1 MNRIRTS
8 SDYSAMRIFFLTF
21 AIFFAVGFVSAQTEA
36 ESSPPSSPVNPNAY
50 TLTEI
55 TTEGNVTG
63 YVWTAPSKSQTDS
76 ASGESAGYSISVNVI
91 RLDAADDWSYTAFDK
106 NDPDTKWE
114 LSAEVKEDGQ
124 SIPNPHL
131 LSSNDVYD
139 FIEEPVKD
147 ENGNDVLDEDGNIRT
162 ERKQGDLALRVYS
175 FSLPVEAGKSKAPV
189 IAVRNNTANVS
200 SDSNV
205 ATENGELFYKM
216 SETSLAFGVAPKTE
230 NSEEPKPDAIIT
242 IGQPLPSSVIT
253 LIIGLGLCAALVL
266 YRKHRQDARIK

>member
-1 MNRIRTS
+1 
-8 SDYSAMRIFFLTF
+8 MRILILIT
-21 AIFFAVGFVSAQTEA
+21 ALFFAAGFVSAQTEA

-55 TTEGNVTG
+55 STEDNVTG
-63 YVWTAPSKSQTDS
+63 YVWTAPGKDQPDS
-76 ASGESAGYSISVNVI
+76 ASGASAGYSISVNVV
-91 RLDAADDWSYTAFDK
+91 RLDAADNWSYTAFDK

-124 SIPNPHL
+124 SVPNPYL

-147 ENGNDVLDEDGNIRT
+147 ENGNDVLDEDGNVRT

-216 SETSLAFGVAPKTE
+216 SETSLAFGVAPNPE
-230 NSEEPKPDAIIT
+230 NGEEAKPDVIIT

-253 LIIGLGLCAALVL
+253 LLIGLGFCAALVL
-266 YRKHRQDARIK
+266 YRTHRQDTGRNL

>member
-1 MNRIRTS
+1 
-8 SDYSAMRIFFLTF
+8 MRILILTF
-21 AIFFAVGFVSAQTEA
+21 AIFFAVGFVSAQTET
-36 ESSPPSSPVNPNAY
+36 ESTPSAPVNTNAF

-63 YVWTAPSKSQTDS
+63 YVWTAPGKDRTDF
-76 ASGESAGYSISVNVI
+76 ASGESAGYSIAVNVI

-124 SIPNPHL
+124 SAPNPHL
-131 LSSNDVYD
+131 LSSNDVYN

-147 ENGNDVLDEDGNIRT
+147 ENGNDVLDEDGNVRT

-189 IAVRNNTANVS
+189 IAVRNNAANVS

-216 SETSLAFGVAPKTE
+216 SETSLAFGVAPNPE
-230 NSEEPKPDAIIT
+230 NGEEPKPDAIIT
-242 IGQPLPSSVIT
+242 IGQPLPTSVIS
-253 LIIGLGLCAALVL
+253 LLIGLGFCAALVL
-266 YRKHRQDARIK
+266 YRKHRQDAWIK

>member
-1 MNRIRTS
+1 MNVLLI
-8 SDYSAMRIFFLTF
+8 
-21 AIFFAVGFVSAQTEA
+21 
-36 ESSPPSSPVNPNAY
+36 
-50 TLTEI
+50 
-55 TTEGNVTG
+55 
-63 YVWTAPSKSQTDS
+63 
-76 ASGESAGYSISVNVI
+76 IS
-91 RLDAADDWSYTAFDK
+91 L
-106 NDPDTKWE
+106 
-114 LSAEVKEDGQ
+114 
-124 SIPNPHL
+124 PNPYL

-147 ENGNDVLDEDGNIRT
+147 ESGNDVLDEDGNVRT

-216 SETSLAFGVAPKTE
+216 SETSLAFGVAPNPE
-230 NSEEPKPDAIIT
+230 NGEEPKPDAIIT

-253 LIIGLGLCAALVL
+253 LLIGLGFCAALVL

>member
-1 MNRIRTS
+1 MKRIRTS
-8 SDYSAMRIFFLTF
+8 SDYSAMRILFLAF
-21 AIFFAVGFVSAQTEA
+21 AIFFATGFVSAQTET
-36 ESSPPSSPVNPNAY
+36 ESSPPSVPVTPNVY

-55 TTEGNVTG
+55 STEGNATG
-63 YVWTAPSKSQTDS
+63 YVWTAPDKNQTDS
-76 ASGESAGYSISVNVI
+76 NSGESAGYSISVNVI

-114 LSAEVKEDGQ
+114 LSAEAKEDGQ
-124 SIPNPHL
+124 SVPNPYL

-147 ENGNDVLDEDGNIRT
+147 ENGNDVLDEDGNVRT

-216 SETSLAFGVAPKTE
+216 SETSLAFGVVPNPE
-230 NSEEPKPDAIIT
+230 NGEEPKPDAIIT

-253 LIIGLGLCAALVL
+253 LLIGLGFCAALVL
-266 YRKHRQDARIK
+266 AHHKLS

>member
-1 MNRIRTS
+1 
-8 SDYSAMRIFFLTF
+8 MRILVLII
-21 AIFFAVGFVSAQTEA
+21 ALFFAAGFVSAQTES
-36 ESSPPSSPVNPNAY
+36 ESSPASTVNPNAY
-50 TLTEI
+50 SLTEI

-63 YVWTAPSKSQTDS
+63 YVWTAPGKDRTAP

-91 RLDAADDWSYTAFDK
+91 RLDAAVDWSYTAFDK

-124 SIPNPHL
+124 SVSNPYL

-139 FIEEPVKD
+139 FIEEPMKN
-147 ENGNDVLDEDGNIRT
+147 ENGNDVLDEDGNVRT

-205 ATENGELFYKM
+205 ATESGELFYKM
-216 SETSLAFGVAPKTE
+216 SETSLAFGVAPNPE
-230 NSEEPKPDAIIT
+230 NGEEPKPDAIIT

-253 LIIGLGLCAALVL
+253 LLIGLGFCAALVL
-266 YRKHRQDARIK
+266 YRKHRQDAGRNL

>member
-1 MNRIRTS
+1 
-8 SDYSAMRIFFLTF
+8 MRILFLIIALF
-21 AIFFAVGFVSAQTEA
+21 SAAGFVSAQTES
-36 ESSPPSSPVNPNAY
+36 ESSPASTVNPNAY

-76 ASGESAGYSISVNVI
+76 VSGESAGYSISVNVI
-91 RLDAADDWSYTAFDK
+91 RLDAASDWSYTAFDK

-114 LSAEVKEDGQ
+114 LSAEVKDDGQ

-147 ENGNDVLDEDGNIRT
+147 ENGNEVLDEDGNVRT

-205 ATENGELFYKM
+205 ATENGELFYKL
-216 SETSLAFGVAPKTE
+216 SETSLAFGIAPKTE
-230 NSEEPKPDAIIT
+230 NGEEPKPDAIIT

-253 LIIGLGLCAALVL
+253 LIIGLGLCAVFVL
-266 YRKHRQDARIK
+266 YRKHRQAARIK

>member
-1 MNRIRTS
+1 
-8 SDYSAMRIFFLTF
+8 MRILILIT
-21 AIFFAVGFVSAQTEA
+21 ALFFAAGFVSAQTEA

-55 TTEGNVTG
+55 STEDNVTG
-63 YVWTAPSKSQTDS
+63 YVWTAPGKDQPDS
-76 ASGESAGYSISVNVI
+76 ASGESAGYRISVNVV
-91 RLDAADDWSYTAFDK
+91 RLDAADNWSYTAFDK

-124 SIPNPHL
+124 SVPNPYL

-147 ENGNDVLDEDGNIRT
+147 ENGNDVLDEDGNVRT

-175 FSLPVEAGKSKAPV
+175 FSLPVETGKSKAPV

-216 SETSLAFGVAPKTE
+216 SETSLAFGVAPNPE
-230 NSEEPKPDAIIT
+230 NGEEAKPDVIIT

-253 LIIGLGLCAALVL
+253 LLIGLGFCAALVL
-266 YRKHRQDARIK
+266 YRKYRQEARIK

>member
-1 MNRIRTS
+1 
-8 SDYSAMRIFFLTF
+8 MRILILVI
-21 AIFFAVGFVSAQTEA
+21 ALFFAVGFVSAQTEA
-36 ESSPPSSPVNPNAY
+36 ESSPSSPVNTNAY

-55 TTEGNVTG
+55 STGGNATG
-63 YVWTAPSKSQTDS
+63 YVWTAPVKDRTDS

-91 RLDAADDWSYTAFDK
+91 RLDSADDWSYTAFDK

-114 LSAEVKEDGQ
+114 LGAEVRKDGQ
-124 SIPNPHL
+124 NIPNPYL

-139 FIEEPVKD
+139 SIEEPVKD
-147 ENGNDVLDEDGNIRT
+147 ENGNDVLDEEGNVRT

-189 IAVRNNTANVS
+189 IAVRNNAANVS

-216 SETSLAFGVAPKTE
+216 SETSLAFGVAPNPE
-230 NSEEPKPDAIIT
+230 NGEEPKPDAIIT
-242 IGQPLPSSVIT
+242 IGQPLPNSVVT
-253 LIIGLGLCAALVL
+253 LLIGLGFCAALAL
-266 YRKHRQDARIK
+266 YRKHRLDARIK

>member
-1 MNRIRTS
+1 
-8 SDYSAMRIFFLTF
+8 MRILILTF
-21 AIFFAVGFVSAQTEA
+21 AIFFAAGFVSAQTEA

-55 TTEGNVTG
+55 SAGDNATG
-63 YVWTAPSKSQTDS
+63 YVWTAPGKDRADS

-91 RLDAADDWSYTAFDK
+91 RLDAADDWSYTAFDR

-114 LSAEVKEDGQ
+114 LGTEVRKDGQ
-124 SIPNPHL
+124 NFPNPYL

-139 FIEEPVKD
+139 SIEEPVKD
-147 ENGNDVLDEDGNIRT
+147 ENGNDVLDEDGNVRT

-200 SDSNV
+200 SDSNI
-205 ATENGELFYKM
+205 ATENGELFYKI
-216 SETSLAFGVAPKTE
+216 SGTSLAFGVAPNPE
-230 NSEEPKPDAIIT
+230 NGEEPKPDAIIT
-242 IGQPLPSSVIT
+242 IGQPLPTSVVT
-253 LIIGLGLCAALVL
+253 LLLCLGLCAVFVL
-266 YRKHRQDARIK
+266 YRKHRQEARIK